1 MEPAAQPAGYP
12 VTLLPFLALCLVT
25 AVVSL
30 LALRRGP
37 GCGRAV
43 AVAGLAAA
51 TVAAVALPAG
61 PAMLGGAPIEIDGYL
76 RLVLASG
83 CVLALGMTLL
93 GAVLDARR
101 RAADREGLPV
111 AAVPLVA
118 SVTLGTGSVALAMSP
133 VDAALPAALA
143 GIAGLIGL
151 LAMPHDDANPAIGRQ
166 VLRVVAIAGGAVI
179 AGAAVLLGTVPPLFA
194 EPLAIGGATVVLAGA
209 VVARIGAI
217 PFHAPTA
224 RLIPRAGLVAPF
236 LLVWAT
242 IPLVVTAVGIVA
254 AGVAPLAIPLGP
266 ERAIIAAVAA
276 VTLLV
281 APVVAAMTDD
291 LDHVVAYSIVA
302 DMGLVVLAF
311 AAAVPAWES
320 IRTWLLIVAVSKTAF
335 VAWSVAMRET
345 YGSVR
350 LSDLHGWVI
359 RAPLLGAGLALVT
372 VATLGA
378 PTLAV
383 AGVRRDLADAAFGEP
398 FASAFFVA
406 GLLAVLPYL
415 RLAAVGLSTPGALV
429 RRAPDE
435 RLRRPAAWVER
446 ARAAVAPERR
456 ETPAP
461 ETRRDAGRG
470 LAESIRRDPA
480 ADRAAARVADIA
492 RQFAIGARRG
502 NVPEATRTSPA
513 SAGDRGF
520 VMPPPPRAPRR
531 PRRPVGSRLAPLR
544 ADLGEAWRLN
554 LVPLAAG
561 LVVGLAALA
570 FVVSAGSFDLRAGA
584 AERHPGP
591 VASEPAESPSPAP

>member
-1 MEPAAQPAGYP
+1 
-12 VTLLPFLALCLVT
+12 VTLLPFLALCLIT

-37 GCGRAV
+37 GFGRAI
-43 AVAGLAAA
+43 ATIGLSGAA
-51 TVAAVALPAG
+51 VAAVALPAG
-61 PAMLGGAPIEIDGYL
+61 PTTLGGAAVAVDGYL

-83 CVLALGMTLL
+83 CVLAVGMTLL
-93 GAVLDARR
+93 GAVVDARR
-101 RAADREGLPV
+101 RAAGRDGFPV
-111 AAVPLVA
+111 AAVPLAA
-118 SVTLGTGSVALAMSP
+118 SVTLGTGALALAMAP

-143 GIAGLIGL
+143 GVAALIGL
-151 LAMPHDDANPAIGRQ
+151 LALPRDDTNPAIGRQ
-166 VLRVVAIAGGAVI
+166 ILRVVALAGGAVI
-179 AGAAVLLGTVPPLFA
+179 AGAAVLLGTAPALSA
-194 EPLAIGGATVVLAGA
+194 EPLAIGGATIVLAGA

-217 PFHAPTA
+217 PFHAPIA

-254 AGVAPLAIPLGP
+254 AGISPLALPLGP

-281 APVVAAMTDD
+281 APFVAAMTDD

-359 RAPLLGAGLALVT
+359 RAPLLAAGLALVT
-372 VATLGA
+372 VASLGA

-383 AGVRRDLADAAFGEP
+383 AAVRRDIADAAFGEP

-446 ARAAVAPERR
+446 ARSAAFPDPRGAAGPESR
-456 ETPAP
+456 P
-461 ETRRDAGRG
+461 DAGRG
-470 LAESIRRDPA
+470 LADTIRRDPA

-502 NVPEATRTSPA
+502 TIPDAERGSTAPPVPRAARA
-513 SAGDRGF
+513 
-520 VMPPPPRAPRR
+520 PRAPRR
-531 PRRPVGSRLAPLR
+531 PIGSRLAPLR
-544 ADLGEAWRLN
+544 AEIGEAWRLN
-554 LVPLAAG
+554 LVPIAAG
-561 LVVGLAALA
+561 LVLALAALA
-570 FVVSAGSFDLRAGA
+570 LAVSAGSFDLRAGA

-591 VASEPAESPSPAP
+591 VASEPGRSVSPAP